1 MLGERE
7 RLARCIGRLA
17 QHTLRKAS
25 LEDFSARRRKER
37 AGRTRSPDF
46 FRADAFHKNAKLA
59 SVTAIAPIA
68 VANAAVHAA
77 FR

>member
-37 AGRTRSPDF
+37 AGRPRSPDF
-46 FRADAFHKNAKLA
+46 FRTNVLHKRAKLA
-59 SVTAIAPIA
+59 SVTTIAPMA
-68 VANAAVHAA
+68 VTSAAVHAA
-77 FR
+77 LR